1 MKILLVAPIF
11 RPHQSV
17 PVKRLGYFY
26 DRLSEYYQTDV
37 LTFGENDDF
46 DATVKTIK
54 KSYFY
59 PFFKAQLKQ
68 AKIKKVLGET
78 LSQYDLVIVSVPD
91 FGLLELVDICDSLG
105 VATIVDLRDQPD
117 LDYYEYKTTLRLKKF
132 LYFFYNQWLQSY
144 VYSRMNK
151 ANYIS
156 VVGASSTSIVQE
168 RLKTPNIYNVHNGFF
183 EEDKNFVKN
192 LEHRTQNNIILTI
205 GWVGNIYRFRDTTML
220 RDILLKLDILAK
232 QRVIK
237 IVHFGSCHEGLQTF
251 ISERLEHVEYS
262 QKKEHDRKLF
272 LKELSLCDMF
282 LLSCSDKLIW
292 EPTTSVFDYILFDKP
307 VLFSGLK
314 NNEAYN
320 ILCKTGIHI
329 IDSEDVNDSIY
340 EVSKYNYIIK
350 DINLYSRD
358 FSYKNFNK
366 IVLKV
371 QKEIKGY

>member
-11 RPHQSV
+11 RPNESV

-46 DATVKTIK
+46 DAIVKTIN

-68 AKIKKVLGET
+68 AKIKRVLSET
-78 LSQYDLVIVSVPD
+78 LSQYDLVIISVPD

-105 VATIVDLRDQPD
+105 VSTIVDLRDQPD
-117 LDYYEYKTTLRLKKF
+117 LDYYEYKTTFRLKKF

-144 VYSRMNK
+144 VYSRMKK

-156 VVGASSTSIVQE
+156 VVGALSTAIVQE
-168 RLKTPNIYNVHNGFF
+168 RLQTENIYNVHNGFF
-183 EEDKNFVKN
+183 EEDRNFVKN
-192 LEHRTQNNIILTI
+192 LEHRTQNNIFMI

-220 RDILLKLDILAK
+220 REILLKLDTLAK

-237 IVHFGSCHEGLQTF
+237 IVHFGSCHERLQTF

-262 QKKEHDRKLF
+262 QKQEHERKLF

-314 NNEAYN
+314 NNEAYTILYNCGIN
-320 ILCKTGIHI
+320 ILDKTD
-329 IDSEDVNDSIY
+329 IDQNIFNF
-340 EVSKYNYIIK
+340 KNQK
-350 DINLYSRD
+350 DNGNVTIYSRN
-358 FSYKNFNK
+358 FSFKNLK
-366 IVLKV
+366 KMVLKV
-371 QKEIKGY
+371 EKDIK